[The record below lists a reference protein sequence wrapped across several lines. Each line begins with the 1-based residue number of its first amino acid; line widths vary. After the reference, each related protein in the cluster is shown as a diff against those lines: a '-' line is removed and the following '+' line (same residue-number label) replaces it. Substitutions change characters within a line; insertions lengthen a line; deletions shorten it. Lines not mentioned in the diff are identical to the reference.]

1 MMFRSVA
8 AAAILGTSLSGVAP
22 ASAQDANVAA
32 IAAQQA
38 AMKKLDWMRGRWRGP
53 AVTQAS
59 TGERRVTQT
68 ERIGPALDGT
78 LMVMEGKG
86 FRADGSAGFHAFGIL
101 SFDPANGSY
110 SLRSYALGY
119 AGMFSLVPN
128 GTGYVW
134 EIPAGPMKIRYTA
147 TLHDGI
153 WTEVG
158 DRIAEGQPPQRFFEM
173 NLKRVGDT
181 NWPEEGAQTP

>member
-1 MMFRSVA
+1 MYRLA
-8 AAAILGTSLSGVAP
+8 ATIALMLLAAPA
-22 ASAQDANVAA
+22 ASAQDANPAA

-38 AMKKLDWMRGRWRGP
+38 AMKKLDWMKGRWRGP
-53 AVTQAS
+53 AVTQGAN
-59 TGERRVTQT
+59 GEHRVTQT
-68 ERIGPALDGT
+68 ERIGPFLDRT

-101 SFDPANGSY
+101 SFDPRTSEYG
-110 SLRSYALGY
+110 LRSYALGY
-119 AGMFSLVPN
+119 SGTFKLAPT

-134 EIPAGPMKIRYTA
+134 EVPAGPMTIRYTA
-147 TLHDGI
+147 TLHDGT

-158 DRIAEGQPPQRFFEM
+158 DRIAEGRPPQRFFEM

-181 NWPEEGAQTP
+181 AWPEEGAQKP